1 MNIHHEY
8 AYKELREAMGLKP
21 QEEKTEA
28 KPVSELEAIIS
39 ELEAS
44 KLEGKN
50 KFKEAYNTGIDVA
63 IGVVERWQN
72 IFKNCIERGNDEQK
86 AKEKT

>member
-1 MNIHHEY
+1 M
-8 AYKELREAMGLKP
+8 
-21 QEEKTEA
+21 
-28 KPVSELEAIIS
+28 ELEAIIS

-44 KLEGKN
+44 KLEGEN

-72 IFKNCIERGNDEQK
+72 IFKNCVERSKHESV
-86 AKEKT
+86 EI

>member
-1 MNIHHEY
+1 M
-8 AYKELREAMGLKP
+8 
-21 QEEKTEA
+21 
-28 KPVSELEAIIS
+28 ELEAIIS

-44 KLEGKN
+44 KLKGEN

-72 IFKNCIERGNDEQK
+72 IFQNCVERGKHECIKDTNDG
-86 AKEKT
+86 